1 MNKLFNVLVL
11 GTVLLSPNIYAGLKI
26 SPIQLYI
33 SEKTRQRSATI
44 TLESN
49 GLQDAKIFEVSA
61 AKWTQNDKNEDVLE
75 ADPMI
80 LINPKNFV
88 IQPESKQIV
97 RVGFSQPLAAI
108 VAPQEKTWRIIFTE
122 VPAVAKE
129 TSVSFL
135 FNISVPLFLGAQD
148 SAKLDIKTAYDQD
161 NLVMNVKNDASSHLQ
176 IFKITIVDANQK
188 EVAVSNEMRYLLHGQ
203 QYTFNFGKVKLNN
216 STQYTLKIDTDKD
229 EKPLEMKL

>member
-11 GTVLLSPNIYAGLKI
+11 GTVLLSPNLYAGLKI

-33 SEKTRQRSATI
+33 SEKARQRSATI
-44 TLESN
+44 TLESS
-49 GLQDAKIFEVSA
+49 GLNEAKIFEVSA
-61 AKWTQNDKNEDVLE
+61 VKWTQNDKSEDVLE
-75 ADPMI
+75 PDPTI

-108 VAPQEKTWRIIFTE
+108 IAPQEKTWRIIFTE

-135 FNISVPLFLGAQD
+135 FNISVPLFLGTQD
-148 SAKLDIKTAYDQD
+148 NAKLDIKPAYNQD
-161 NLVMNVKNDASSHLQ
+161 NLVMSIKNDASSHLQ
-176 IFKITIVDANQK
+176 IFKITIVDANKK
-188 EVAVSNEMRYLLHGQ
+188 EVAVSTEMKYLLHGQ
-203 QYTFNFGKVKLNN
+203 QHTFNFGNVKLNN
-216 STQYTLKIDTDKD
+216 STQYTLKIDTDKGD
-229 EKPLEMKL
+229 TPLEMKL

>member
-11 GTVLLSPNIYAGLKI
+11 GTVLLSPNLYAGLKI

-44 TLESN
+44 TLESS
-49 GLQDAKIFEVSA
+49 GLKEAKIFEMSA
-61 AKWTQNDKNEDVLE
+61 VKWTQNDKSEDVFE
-75 ADPMI
+75 PDPTI

-97 RVGFSQPLAAI
+97 RVGFTQPLAAI
-108 VAPQEKTWRIIFTE
+108 VGPQEKTWRIIFSE

-135 FNISVPLFLGAQD
+135 FNISVPLFLGNQD
-148 SAKLDIKTAYDQD
+148 KDKLDIKTAYNQD
-161 NLVMNVKNDASSHLQ
+161 NLVMNVKNDSSSHLQ
-176 IFKITIVDANQK
+176 IFKIRIIDANQK
-188 EVAVSNEMRYLLHGQ
+188 EVAISNEMKYLLHGQ
-203 QYTFNFGKVKLNN
+203 QYTFNFGNVKLSN

>member
-44 TLESN
+44 TLESS
-49 GLQDAKIFEVSA
+49 GLKEAKIFEMSA
-61 AKWTQNDKNEDVLE
+61 VKWTQNDKSEDVFE
-75 ADPMI
+75 PDPTI

-97 RVGFSQPLAAI
+97 RVGFTQPLAAI
-108 VAPQEKTWRIIFTE
+108 VGPQEKTWRIIFSE

-135 FNISVPLFLGAQD
+135 FNISVPLFLGNQD
-148 SAKLDIKTAYDQD
+148 KDKLDIKTAYNQD
-161 NLVMNVKNDASSHLQ
+161 NLVMNVKNDSSSHLQ
-176 IFKITIVDANQK
+176 LSLIHI
-188 EVAVSNEMRYLLHGQ
+188 
-203 QYTFNFGKVKLNN
+203 
-216 STQYTLKIDTDKD
+216 
-229 EKPLEMKL
+229 

>member
-44 TLESN
+44 TLESS
-49 GLQDAKIFEVSA
+49 GLKEAKIFEMSA
-61 AKWTQNDKNEDVLE
+61 VKWTQNDKSEDVFE
-75 ADPMI
+75 PDPTI

-97 RVGFSQPLAAI
+97 RVGFTQPLAAI
-108 VAPQEKTWRIIFTE
+108 VGPQEKTWRIIFSE

-135 FNISVPLFLGAQD
+135 FNISVPLFLGNQD
-148 SAKLDIKTAYDQD
+148 KDKLDIKTAYNQD
-161 NLVMNVKNDASSHLQ
+161 NLVMSVKNDSSSHLQ
-176 IFKITIVDANQK
+176 IFKIRIIDANQK
-188 EVAVSNEMRYLLHGQ
+188 EVAISNEMKYLLHGQ
-203 QYTFNFGKVKLNN
+203 QYTFNFGNVKLSN

>member
-44 TLESN
+44 TLESS
-49 GLQDAKIFEVSA
+49 GLKEAKIFEMSA
-61 AKWTQNDKNEDVLE
+61 VKWTQNDKSEDVFE
-75 ADPMI
+75 PDPTI

-97 RVGFSQPLAAI
+97 RVGFTQPLAAI
-108 VAPQEKTWRIIFTE
+108 VGPQEKTWRIIFSE

-135 FNISVPLFLGAQD
+135 FNISVPLFLGNQD
-148 SAKLDIKTAYDQD
+148 KDKLDIKTAYNQD
-161 NLVMNVKNDASSHLQ
+161 NLVMNVKNDSSSHLQ
-176 IFKITIVDANQK
+176 IFKIRIIDANQK
-188 EVAVSNEMRYLLHGQ
+188 EVAISNEMKYLLHGQ
-203 QYTFNFGKVKLNN
+203 QYTFNFGNVKLSN
-216 STQYTLKIDTDKD
+216 STQYTLKIDTDKY

>member
-44 TLESN
+44 TLESS
-49 GLQDAKIFEVSA
+49 GLKEAKIFEMSA
-61 AKWTQNDKNEDVLE
+61 VKWTQNDKSEDVFE
-75 ADPMI
+75 PDPTI

-97 RVGFSQPLAAI
+97 RVGFTQPLAAI
-108 VAPQEKTWRIIFTE
+108 VGPQEKTWRIIFSE

-135 FNISVPLFLGAQD
+135 FNISVPLFLGNQD
-148 SAKLDIKTAYDQD
+148 KDKLDIKTAYNQD
-161 NLVMNVKNDASSHLQ
+161 NLVMNVKNDSSSHLQ
-176 IFKITIVDANQK
+176 IFKIRIIDANQK
-188 EVAVSNEMRYLLHGQ
+188 EVAISNEMKYLLHGQ
-203 QYTFNFGKVKLNN
+203 QYTFNFGNVKLSN